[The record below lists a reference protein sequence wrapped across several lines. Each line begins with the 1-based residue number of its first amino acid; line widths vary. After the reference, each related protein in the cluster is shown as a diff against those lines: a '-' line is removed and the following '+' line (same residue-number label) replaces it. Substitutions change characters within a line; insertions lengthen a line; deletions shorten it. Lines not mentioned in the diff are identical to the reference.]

1 MKIGIKIALISTL
14 GLLFSNFV
22 PAQEIPLL
30 PSDKS
35 VSQGQLPNGMK
46 YFIVENPTIKGTAD
60 FALVNRTDN
69 SLVRKSDIRIAFS
82 ESVMDSTLLH
92 LMNIADMASP
102 SDQAIIVSG
111 DVKLAAIA
119 EKIKMLSY
127 MTPVRDTASRSVYQW
142 KEEKDLKVVVK
153 EEQVRNLSEIT
164 ATWRSPRTS
173 HSLMNTIQPAI
184 TSLFTGQMGLIAKD
198 RLERC
203 FRQAGIPAIGVDYAH
218 TDAAMTS
225 EDEQFSITL
234 AVAPEHV
241 DQAVRILAFVMASI
255 DAGTVTV
262 QEMNRAHDRFVERLY
277 AGSVHPVKSN
287 KEFVDRC
294 VSAYLYNGSLASASQ
309 VHAFHASRQ
318 LPEETELSL
327 FNGIASAVLDK
338 ASNLTIEC
346 LTSGKVDADKIAE
359 TFAAAWDRP
368 SSMEWKDRVEADA
381 FLQTYEPEK
390 KMKMSSSKKDPM
402 SGGSVFSLEN
412 GLNVICRNQ
421 AADKRI
427 YFSLALNGGYGN
439 VQKLSAGEGAYFADY
454 LHTCRVAGVPMV
466 DFLAALSARGV
477 NMEFETGMTSMS
489 ISGSASKYE
498 LLTVLQALSLVT
510 SRLEQDDAA
519 LEYYLKTIPLQIEAI
534 KGTRRARMAAI
545 DGIMCPEYKWSDMKS
560 MIPDQDF
567 GKKAWNFYVDQFAKL
582 DDGVLVISGD
592 VDEAELRKHLAIYGH
607 KFKTLQRAGSRP
619 AIRYQ
624 PISGVSTY
632 TVKGNADVI
641 DYAMSA
647 RCPLTSDNHVAAM
660 TAAMAMKQR
669 LSDVFAGSGWTV
681 EVKEKF
687 TIQPDERFNV
697 MVTLVRTDEEGLEP
711 MEAMSRLRAAV
722 TKMASEPLK
731 KNELNAYSAYFKNR
745 MSLLGADPSF
755 WTESIAG
762 RQLYGKDIVTGY
774 SAKCDALTAQKV
786 QNIISSLDRSGKV
799 EYITTKE

>member
-1 MKIGIKIALISTL
+1 MKIGIKIALISTF
-14 GLLFSNFV
+14 GLIFSNFM

-30 PSDKS
+30 PSDKA

-69 SLVRKSDIRIAFS
+69 SLVRKSEVLIAFS

-111 DVKLAAIA
+111 DVKRAATA

-142 KEEKDLKVVVK
+142 QQEDDLKVVVK
-153 EEQVRNLSEIT
+153 ERQERNLAEIT

-218 TDAAMTS
+218 IDAAMTS

-294 VSAYLYNGSLASASQ
+294 VAAYLYNGSLASASQ

-346 LTSGKVDADKIAE
+346 FTSGKVDADKIAE

-477 NMEFETGMTSMS
+477 NMKFETGMTSMS

-510 SRLEQDDAA
+510 SRREQDDAA

-545 DGIMCPEYKWSDMKS
+545 DAIMCPEYKWSDMKS

-669 LSDVFAGSGWTV
+669 LSEVFAGSGWTV
-681 EVKEKF
+681 DVKEKI

-745 MSLLGADPSF
+745 MSLLCTDPSF

-762 RQLYGKDIVTGY
+762 RQLNGKDIVTG
-774 SAKCDALTAQKV
+774 
-786 QNIISSLDRSGKV
+786 
-799 EYITTKE
+799 